1 MATNL
6 LMNFE
11 SKLPDDLVEYIYTK
25 VIYTVPKDLLEQ
37 IKYRY
42 KIKKYINILKNIN
55 TTDKYVILYDILIVY
70 YSVINSD
77 IKYYV
82 RYSDSNVPNNLLND
96 IVDTIENS
104 SNSNKK
110 IISICTN
117 YLLEIPFCHIKYI
130 FKRNRPYI

>member
-1 MATNL
+1 MTISL
-6 LMNFE
+6 LIDFE
-11 SKLPDDLVEYIYTK
+11 LKLPDDLVEYIYTK

-55 TTDKYVILYDILIVY
+55 IVDKYVILYDILIVY

-77 IKYYV
+77 MKYV
-82 RYSDSNVPNNLLND
+82 RYSDINVPENLLND

-104 SNSNKK
+104 K
-110 IISICTN
+110 ISDRKLINICIG

-130 FKRNRPYI
+130 FKQNRPYI

>member
-1 MATNL
+1 MTTNL
-6 LMNFE
+6 LMDFE

-25 VIYTVPKDLLEQ
+25 VIYTVPKDLLTQ

-42 KIKKYINILKNIN
+42 KIKKYINIMNNIN

-77 IKYYV
+77 IKYHV
-82 RYSDSNVPNNLLND
+82 RYSDVNVPSNLLND
-96 IVDTIENS
+96 IVSTIENS
-104 SNSNKK
+104 NNSDKK
-110 IISICTN
+110 MINICIG

>member
-1 MATNL
+1 MD
-6 LMNFE
+6 FE

-25 VIYTVPKDLLEQ
+25 VIYTVPKDLLAQ

-42 KIKKYINILKNIN
+42 KIKKYINIMNNIN

-77 IKYYV
+77 MKYV
-82 RYSDSNVPNNLLND
+82 RYSDLNVPNNLLND

-104 SNSNKK
+104 INSDKK
-110 IISICTN
+110 IVNICIS

>member
-6 LMNFE
+6 LIDFE

-25 VIYTVPKDLLEQ
+25 VIYTVPNDLLDQ

-42 KIKKYINILKNIN
+42 KIRKYINIIKNISIN
-55 TTDKYVILYDILIVY
+55 EKYAMLYDILIVY
-70 YSVINSD
+70 YSVISND
-77 IKYYV
+77 VKYV

-104 SNSNKK
+104 INSDKK
-110 IISICTN
+110 MVNICIS

>member
-1 MATNL
+1 MSTTL
-6 LMNFE
+6 LIDFE

-25 VIYTVPKDLLEQ
+25 VIYTVPKDLLAQ

-42 KIKKYINILKNIN
+42 KIKKYINIIKTINIV
-55 TTDKYVILYDILIVY
+55 DKYVILYDIMIVY

-77 IKYYV
+77 MKYV
-82 RYSDSNVPNNLLND
+82 RYSDLNVPNNLLND

-104 SNSNKK
+104 SNSDNKM
-110 IISICTN
+110 INICIN

-130 FKRNRPYI
+130 FKQNRPYI

>member
-1 MATNL
+1 MSTTL
-6 LMNFE
+6 LIDFE

-25 VIYTVPKDLLEQ
+25 VIYTVPKDLLAQ

-42 KIKKYINILKNIN
+42 KIKKYINILRNIN
-55 TTDKYVILYDILIVY
+55 AIDKYVILYDILIVY

-77 IKYYV
+77 MKYV
-82 RYSDSNVPNNLLND
+82 RYIDLIVPNNLLND

-104 SNSNKK
+104 SNSDNKM
-110 IISICTN
+110 INICIN

-130 FKRNRPYI
+130 FKQNRPYI

>member
-6 LMNFE
+6 LIDFE

-25 VIYTVPKDLLEQ
+25 VIYTVSKDLLDQ

-42 KIKKYINILKNIN
+42 KIKKYINIIKNISIN
-55 TTDKYVILYDILIVY
+55 EKYAMLYDILIVY
-70 YSVINSD
+70 YSVISND
-77 IKYYV
+77 VKYV
-82 RYSDSNVPNNLLND
+82 RYSDLNVPDNLLND
-96 IVDTIENS
+96 IVNTIENS

-110 IISICTN
+110 IINICIN

>member
-6 LMNFE
+6 LIDFE

-25 VIYTVPKDLLEQ
+25 VIYTVSKDLLDQ

-42 KIKKYINILKNIN
+42 KIRKYINIIKNISIN
-55 TTDKYVILYDILIVY
+55 EKYAMLYDILIVY
-70 YSVINSD
+70 YSVISND
-77 IKYYV
+77 VKYV

-104 SNSNKK
+104 INSDKK

>member
-1 MATNL
+1 MTTNKL
-6 LMNFE
+6 IDFE

-42 KIKKYINILKNIN
+42 KIKKYINILRNIN
-55 TTDKYVILYDILIVY
+55 ITDKYVILYDILIVY
-70 YSVINSD
+70 YSVINSN

-82 RYSDSNVPNNLLND
+82 RYSEANVPNNLLND
-96 IVDTIENS
+96 IVSIIENS
-104 SNSNKK
+104 SSPDSKLIK
-110 IISICTN
+110 ICIN

-130 FKRNRPYI
+130 FKQNRAYI

>member
-6 LMNFE
+6 LIDFE

-25 VIYTVPKDLLEQ
+25 VIYTVPNDLLDQ

-42 KIKKYINILKNIN
+42 KIRKYINIIKNISIN
-55 TTDKYVILYDILIVY
+55 EKYAMLYDILIVY
-70 YSVINSD
+70 YSVISND
-77 IKYYV
+77 VKYV

-104 SNSNKK
+104 INSDKK